1 MFSFR
6 NYIFLLQNRFCFITQ
21 QDIRAGDQLVQINGT
36 PVEALK
42 FLDIQNMLE
51 HANSNQIHLTCIP
64 YREPQPAPVVININQ
79 AESLPTLLSS
89 VYLGERERGK
99 IENKSFFFLCL
110 FR

>member
-1 MFSFR
+1 MS
-6 NYIFLLQNRFCFITQ
+6 CFFFQ
-21 QDIRAGDQLVQINGT
+21 QDIRAGDQLIQINGT

-42 FLDIQNMLE
+42 FHDIQNMLE

-89 VYLGERERGK
+89 TYFEEAK
-99 IENKSFFFLCL
+99 KTCANEYFLCL